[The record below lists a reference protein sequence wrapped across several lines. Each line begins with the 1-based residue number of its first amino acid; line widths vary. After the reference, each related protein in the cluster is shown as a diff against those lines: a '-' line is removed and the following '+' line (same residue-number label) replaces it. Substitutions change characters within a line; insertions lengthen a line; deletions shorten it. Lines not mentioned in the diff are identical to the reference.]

1 MNSKIEIMGVLNI
14 TDNSFYDGG
23 KFNNLKESINHAKRL
38 INDGADIIDI
48 GAESSK
54 PGSDPVSSKDQ
65 IRKIEPLV
73 EALREV
79 SNISISIDTRS
90 SEVINQLLKYKINI
104 VNDISSLE
112 DKNLLDIV
120 KCNKLSISLMHML
133 GTPKTMQVNPNYND
147 VVNNDVSP
155 AGLDLTGQDFSQY
168 DLTGLDFTDAELGG
182 AIFTDAELAGVN
194 LTNATLDDNQLDDA
208 LFNGTTGM
216 EAALASGVIFTG
228 TVYEASVAN
237 YQVSVNYSDVVNNGV
252 SPAGLDLTGQDFSQ
266 YV

>member
-79 SNISISIDTRS
+79 SNIPISIDTRS
-90 SEVINQLLKYKINI
+90 SKRSEERRRERV
-104 VNDISSLE
+104 
-112 DKNLLDIV
+112 
-120 KCNKLSISLMHML
+120 
-133 GTPKTMQVNPNYND
+133 
-147 VVNNDVSP
+147 
-155 AGLDLTGQDFSQY
+155 
-168 DLTGLDFTDAELGG
+168 
-182 AIFTDAELAGVN
+182 
-194 LTNATLDDNQLDDA
+194 
-208 LFNGTTGM
+208 
-216 EAALASGVIFTG
+216 
-228 TVYEASVAN
+228 
-237 YQVSVNYSDVVNNGV
+237 
-252 SPAGLDLTGQDFSQ
+252 
-266 YV
+266 

>member
-23 KFNNLKESINHAKRL
+23 KFNNLKDSINHAKRL

-73 EALREV
+73 EALREL
-79 SNISISIDTRS
+79 SNIPISIDTRS

-133 GTPKTMQVNPNYND
+133 GTPKTMQVDPNYNNVVRDIYDYLKNRVDLCINYGIDKNNIIIDPGFGFGKTLEHNYTILNNLDQFNQMGYRVLSGISRKSMIGD
-147 VVNNDVSP
+147 VINKTP
-155 AGLDLTGQDFSQY
+155 
-168 DLTGLDFTDAELGG
+168 DARLYGS
-182 AIFTDAELAGVN
+182 LA
-194 LTNATLDDNQLDDA
+194 
-208 LFNGTTGM
+208 
-216 EAALASGVIFTG
+216 
-228 TVYEASVAN
+228 ASVIAIRN
-237 YQVSVNYSDVVNNGV
+237 NTSILRVHDVRETKILLNFQ
-252 SPAGLDLTGQDFSQ
+252 DLIRNSK
-266 YV
+266 

>member
-23 KFNNLKESINHAKRL
+23 KFNNLKDSINHAKRL

-79 SNISISIDTRS
+79 SNIPISIDTRS

-112 DKNLLDIV
+112 DNNLLDIV

-133 GTPKTMQVNPNYND
+133 GTPKTMQVNPSYNNVINDIYGYLKNRADLCINHGIDKSNIIIDPGFGFGKTLEHNYMILNNLDQFNAMGYRVLSGISRKSMIGD
-147 VVNNDVSP
+147 VINKTP
-155 AGLDLTGQDFSQY
+155 
-168 DLTGLDFTDAELGG
+168 DARLYG
-182 AIFTDAELAGVN
+182 TLA
-194 LTNATLDDNQLDDA
+194 
-208 LFNGTTGM
+208 
-216 EAALASGVIFTG
+216 
-228 TVYEASVAN
+228 ASVVAIKHN
-237 YQVSVNYSDVVNNGV
+237 TSILRVHDVRETKMLLNFQNLIRN
-252 SPAGLDLTGQDFSQ
+252 S
-266 YV
+266 

>member
-23 KFNNLKESINHAKRL
+23 KFNNLKDSINHAKRL

-133 GTPKTMQVNPNYND
+133 GTPKTMQVNPNYNN
-147 VVNNDVSP
+147 VVNDIYNYLKNRADLCINYGIDKSNIIIDPGFGFGKTLEHNYMILNNLDQFNDMGYRVLSGISRKSMIGDVINKTP
-155 AGLDLTGQDFSQY
+155 
-168 DLTGLDFTDAELGG
+168 DARLYG
-182 AIFTDAELAGVN
+182 TLA
-194 LTNATLDDNQLDDA
+194 
-208 LFNGTTGM
+208 
-216 EAALASGVIFTG
+216 
-228 TVYEASVAN
+228 ASVVAIKHN
-237 YQVSVNYSDVVNNGV
+237 TSILRVHDVRETKMLLNFQNLIRN
-252 SPAGLDLTGQDFSQ
+252 S
-266 YV
+266 

>member
-23 KFNNLKESINHAKRL
+23 KFNNLEDSINHAKRL

-79 SNISISIDTRS
+79 SNIPISIDTRS
-90 SEVINQLLKYKINI
+90 SEVINQLLQYKINI

-133 GTPKTMQVNPNYND
+133 GTPKTMQVNPKYNN
-147 VVNNDVSP
+147 VVNDI
-155 AGLDLTGQDFSQY
+155 Y
-168 DLTGLDFTDAELGG
+168 
-182 AIFTDAELAGVN
+182 
-194 LTNATLDDNQLDDA
+194 
-208 LFNGTTGM
+208 
-216 EAALASGVIFTG
+216 
-228 TVYEASVAN
+228 N
-237 YQVSVNYSDVVNNGV
+237 YLKNR
-252 SPAGLDLTGQDFSQ
+252 
-266 YV
+266 

>member
-79 SNISISIDTRS
+79 SNIPISIDTRS

-133 GTPKTMQVNPNYND
+133 GTPKTMQVNPNYNN
-147 VVNNDVSP
+147 VVNDIYNYLKNRADLCINYGIDKSNIIIDPGFGFGKTLEHNYMILNNLDQFNDMGYRVLSGISRKSMIGDVINKTP
-155 AGLDLTGQDFSQY
+155 DGRLYGT
-168 DLTGLDFTDAELGG
+168 
-182 AIFTDAELAGVN
+182 LA
-194 LTNATLDDNQLDDA
+194 
-208 LFNGTTGM
+208 
-216 EAALASGVIFTG
+216 
-228 TVYEASVAN
+228 ASVVAIKHN
-237 YQVSVNYSDVVNNGV
+237 TSILRVHDVRETKMLLNFQNLIRN
-252 SPAGLDLTGQDFSQ
+252 S
-266 YV
+266 

>member
-1 MNSKIEIMGVLNI
+1 MNSKTEIMGVLNI

-23 KFNNLKESINHAKRL
+23 KFNNLNDSINHAKRL

-65 IRKIEPLV
+65 IHKIEPLV

-79 SNISISIDTRS
+79 SNIPISIDTRS

-133 GTPKTMQVNPNYND
+133 GTPKTMQVNPNYNN
-147 VVNNDVSP
+147 VVNDIYN
-155 AGLDLTGQDFSQY
+155 
-168 DLTGLDFTDAELGG
+168 
-182 AIFTDAELAGVN
+182 
-194 LTNATLDDNQLDDA
+194 
-208 LFNGTTGM
+208 
-216 EAALASGVIFTG
+216 
-228 TVYEASVAN
+228 
-237 YQVSVNYSDVVNNGV
+237 
-252 SPAGLDLTGQDFSQ
+252 
-266 YV
+266 

>member
-23 KFNNLKESINHAKRL
+23 KFNNLKDSINHAKRL

-65 IRKIEPLV
+65 IHKIEPLV

-79 SNISISIDTRS
+79 SNIPISIDTRS

-133 GTPKTMQVNPNYND
+133 GTPKTMQVNPNYNN
-147 VVNNDVSP
+147 VVNDIYNYLKNRADLCINYGIDKSNIIIDPGFGFGKTLEHNYMILNNLDQFNAMGYRVLSGISRKSMIGDVINKTP
-155 AGLDLTGQDFSQY
+155 
-168 DLTGLDFTDAELGG
+168 DARLYG
-182 AIFTDAELAGVN
+182 TLA
-194 LTNATLDDNQLDDA
+194 
-208 LFNGTTGM
+208 
-216 EAALASGVIFTG
+216 
-228 TVYEASVAN
+228 ASVVAIKHN
-237 YQVSVNYSDVVNNGV
+237 TSILRVHDVRETKMLLNFQNLIRN
-252 SPAGLDLTGQDFSQ
+252 S
-266 YV
+266 

>member
-23 KFNNLKESINHAKRL
+23 KFNNLNDSINHAKRL

-79 SNISISIDTRS
+79 SNIPISIDTRS

-133 GTPKTMQVNPNYND
+133 GTPKTMQVNPNYNNVIND
-147 VVNNDVSP
+147 IYIGANNVR
-155 AGLDLTGQDFSQY
+155 Y
-168 DLTGLDFTDAELGG
+168 NE
-182 AIFTDAELAGVN
+182 
-194 LTNATLDDNQLDDA
+194 
-208 LFNGTTGM
+208 
-216 EAALASGVIFTG
+216 
-228 TVYEASVAN
+228 
-237 YQVSVNYSDVVNNGV
+237 NNKGE
-252 SPAGLDLTGQDFSQ
+252 
-266 YV
+266 

>member
-23 KFNNLKESINHAKRL
+23 KFNNLKDSINHAKRL

-133 GTPKTMQVNPNYND
+133 GTPKTMQVNPNYNN
-147 VVNNDVSP
+147 VVNDIYNYLKNRADLCINYGIDKSNIIIDPGFGFGKTLEHNYMILNNLDQFNAMGYRVLSGISRKSMIGDVINKTP
-155 AGLDLTGQDFSQY
+155 
-168 DLTGLDFTDAELGG
+168 DARLYG
-182 AIFTDAELAGVN
+182 TLA
-194 LTNATLDDNQLDDA
+194 
-208 LFNGTTGM
+208 
-216 EAALASGVIFTG
+216 
-228 TVYEASVAN
+228 ASVVAIKHN
-237 YQVSVNYSDVVNNGV
+237 TSILRVHDVRETKMLLNFQNLIRN
-252 SPAGLDLTGQDFSQ
+252 S
-266 YV
+266 

>member
-1 MNSKIEIMGVLNI
+1 MGVLNI
-14 TDNSFYDGG
+14 KDNLFYDDG
-23 KFNNLKESINHAKRL
+23 KFNNLKDSINHAKRL

-65 IRKIEPLV
+65 IHKIEPLV

-79 SNISISIDTRS
+79 SNIPISIDTRS

-133 GTPKTMQVNPNYND
+133 GTPKTMQVNPNYNN
-147 VVNNDVSP
+147 VVNDIYNYLKNRADLCINDGSDKSNIIIDP
-155 AGLDLTGQDFSQY
+155 GFGFGKTLEHNYMILNNLDQFNAMGYRVLSGISRKSMIGDVINKTP
-168 DLTGLDFTDAELGG
+168 DARLYG
-182 AIFTDAELAGVN
+182 TLA
-194 LTNATLDDNQLDDA
+194 
-208 LFNGTTGM
+208 
-216 EAALASGVIFTG
+216 
-228 TVYEASVAN
+228 ASVVAIKHN
-237 YQVSVNYSDVVNNGV
+237 TSILRVHDVRETKMLLNFQNLIRN
-252 SPAGLDLTGQDFSQ
+252 S
-266 YV
+266 